1 MKIILL
7 KNLENLG
14 SKGDVINIKNGYARN
29 YLIPQAYAVLY
40 TSKFLKNFNPQSK
53 AKVTA
58 LDEVK
63 LNDTTII
70 IAVKK
75 KNDQEIYG
83 TINSLKLSKII
94 KKLKLKLNIKHL
106 EDTIFITKIS
116 NYKISFKNKKT
127 NKITYIYIMLINTN

>member
-75 KNDQEIYG
+75 K
-83 TINSLKLSKII
+83 K
-94 KKLKLKLNIKHL
+94 
-106 EDTIFITKIS
+106 
-116 NYKISFKNKKT
+116 
-127 NKITYIYIMLINTN
+127 